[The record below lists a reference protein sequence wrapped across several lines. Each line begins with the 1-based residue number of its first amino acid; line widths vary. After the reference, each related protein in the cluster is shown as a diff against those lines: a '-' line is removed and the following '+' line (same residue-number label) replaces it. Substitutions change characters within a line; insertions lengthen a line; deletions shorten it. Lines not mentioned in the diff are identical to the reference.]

1 MIQNLKSY
9 IVILFLKI
17 LFRAY
22 AIYNFLIFVHQFH
35 WTSSEVLFF
44 EFRFSSRKS
53 QSHQKLAKMISRF
66 TIQFRSKNLIHFTN
80 LKSPVIENTICSQNT
95 VKNLSHFADFQAI
108 MFLFVVRKM
117 IFALYPFLMPKNCI
131 LEAL

>member
-22 AIYNFLIFVHQFH
+22 TIYNFFIFVHQFH
-35 WTSSEVLFF
+35 WTSPEVLFF

-53 QSHQKLAKMISRF
+53 RSHQKLAKMISHF

-80 LKSPVIENTICSQNT
+80 LKSPVIENNICSRNT

-117 IFALYPFLMPKNCI
+117 IFALHTFLMPKNCI